1 MVAQRKYIALFFLS
15 LILYFSG
22 TCYSVVRQETVPV
35 KTDSQ
40 EGLYFNTQNA
50 LSLFLLQ
57 EQSSPTGFQG
67 WKAEAGIPGFSIQR
81 EMVTEPPRLQV
92 IRKIFVVDKFTFSS
106 CKSLILYP
114 FHEFS

>member
-22 TCYSVVRQETVPV
+22 TCYTVARQESVPV
-35 KTDSQ
+35 KSDHQ
-40 EGLYFNTQNA
+40 EGMHFNTQNA
-50 LSLFLLQ
+50 VALFLLQ
-57 EQSSPTGFQG
+57 EQSTSTGFQG

-92 IRKIFVVDKFTFSS
+92 IRKIFVVDALTFSS